1 VTHYRI
7 DELAQAAGMT
17 VRNVRVYQ
25 DRGLLP
31 PPRRE
36 GRVGLYSDAHLARLR
51 LVGGLLERGYGF
63 THIGELISAW
73 ERGRGIDDVLG
84 LEEVLA
90 SPWTDEI
97 PGYLSRDELDG
108 MFGAESADAAVDRA
122 TRLGLVVPDPPI
134 APGTPASSA
143 TRFRVPSPRLLHAGA
158 ELVAAGIPLVAVL
171 DLAEAVQCD
180 IGVVARRL
188 VDLVATHILSA
199 HEPGWVPSAD
209 ELPEIVELVSRL
221 RPLAQ
226 MAVDGFLA
234 SAMEDAV
241 RSVLGERFLTSLASV
256 APEASSAS

>member
-1 VTHYRI
+1 LTDHRI

-51 LVGGLLERGYGF
+51 LIGGLLERGYGF

-90 SPWTDEI
+90 SPWSDEI
-97 PGYLSRDELDG
+97 AGYLTRAELDE
-108 MFGAESADAAVDRA
+108 MFGAESADVHVERAV
-122 TRLGLVVPDPPI
+122 RLGLVVPDPPLD
-134 APGTPASSA
+134 PGTPASSA

-171 DLAEAVQCD
+171 DLAAAVQGD
-180 IGVVARRL
+180 ISLVARRL
-188 VDLVATHILSA
+188 VDVVATHILSA
-199 HEPGWVPSAD
+199 HEPGWVPSVD
-209 ELPEIVELVSRL
+209 ELPALVELVSRL

-241 RSVLGERFLTSLASV
+241 RSVLGERFISGLESDASRD
-256 APEASSAS
+256 ATAS